1 MSSVSGCPF
10 RAHPNQAN
18 LRQPRPCPPLQSL
31 DEKRSLVGKKVLVR
45 IDGGWFV
52 GTVISAAVAA
62 AAKKKVPKATH
73 VVEFKRPEVPKDM
86 VGKEPTDLSTSSYG
100 ATEAW
105 LLLEPASCRRELR
118 TER

>member
-73 VVEFKRPEVPKDM
+73 VVEFKTMGSRGRRCRRNM

-105 LLLEPASCRRELR
+105 LLLEPAAAES
-118 TER
+118 